1 MPTPGI
7 FVRIHRNLH
16 GWGQRSLTRQ
26 MAHPLLVRVV
36 NDDTV
41 FINERHLLQ
50 PRLARPRHNIFPQGD
65 RFKAL
70 DLLRAPPRQS
80 LAGGIGL
87 RLHVLEVAGKI
98 IGKIEFVIEPR
109 GGESADQH
117 EQWCIVTDG
126 WRKAHGILYGQ
137 KKSKPATK
145 SCVLVF

>member
-1 MPTPGI
+1 MPGI
-7 FVRIHRNLH
+7 FVRIHRKLH

-26 MAHPLLVRVV
+26 MTHSLLIRVV

-41 FINERHLLQ
+41 FIHERHRLQ
-50 PRLARPRHNIFPQGD
+50 PRLARPRDNIFHQRY

-80 LAGGIGL
+80 LAGSIGL

-117 EQWCIVTDG
+117 EQWYIVTDG
-126 WRKAHGILYGQ
+126 WRKGHGIFYGQ
-137 KKSKPATK
+137 KKRSRPQDDI
-145 SCVLVF
+145 FW